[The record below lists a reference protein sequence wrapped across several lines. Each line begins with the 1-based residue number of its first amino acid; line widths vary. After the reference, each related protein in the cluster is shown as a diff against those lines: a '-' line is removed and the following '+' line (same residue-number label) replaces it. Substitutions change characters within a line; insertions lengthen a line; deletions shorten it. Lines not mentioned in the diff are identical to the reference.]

1 MHCTALANTPLAL
14 LPFTT
19 GAAFAQ
25 PAPSPV
31 ELPQVDV
38 NATRVP
44 ATPADAGAYASKP
57 QFQTNTVTLGPLGTR
72 SLLDTPA
79 SVTTIPED
87 AIVNQQVRT
96 VNDTLRYLPS
106 VEIRDQQGLEVSR
119 PQSRGFQG
127 SIVQNTRLDGL
138 NIIGTTAIPAENL
151 AGIQVLNGVAGS
163 LFGPETPAGVFNYLL
178 KRPTDAP
185 LYRFIQGYDSPGIF
199 TEQADIGGRTGPN
212 GVLGYRINLVHGAGD
227 DYVAKSGVNRTL
239 LSTAFDIHIDDRTVV
254 ELNYSHYSTNVT
266 GLPGSIVYDSGK
278 STILPKAPDPTR
290 PGLGQ
295 PGAGTDLVTD
305 TGLLKVKHQFNDTW
319 DLEVG
324 GLYQNADRQLYG
336 ITDTQTNDLG
346 NFTVTKN
353 FNAVPHFTIGS
364 NLAYLNG
371 HFDVFGLR
379 NDLTLG
385 TNGFIN
391 SQYSYKNS
399 IAVNLGVGTLANPVV
414 LPMKPTPDNGGQ
426 YRSAILSNQSLI
438 LGDTL
443 HLGDK
448 VALQG
453 VLSASFIAARSYSIA
468 GAVTST
474 DTRNGVLS
482 PTVNLTYKPVP
493 RLTTYASFST
503 SVEQGEQ
510 APAGTANVNQVLSP
524 YQDRQYEI
532 GAKYAV
538 TDRLIL
544 TLDGFRMT
552 RPLATTVAAGNLFEV
567 IGTQQN
573 YGVEFFAQG
582 ELLPGLSALGGVTYI
597 DARLFGTKNATTD
610 GRLVVGVPQVKS
622 DVLLDYHPEVFRGG
636 ALTAAG
642 HFESQ
647 RAATNTNNS
656 FAPDYSTLD
665 LGARYS
671 ASYLHHYATARF
683 QVINVTNTH
692 YYSSIA
698 DGNIVGSP
706 GANTAYLGAPRTFL
720 ASLELD
726 F

>member
-1 MHCTALANTPLAL
+1 M
-14 LPFTT
+14 
-19 GAAFAQ
+19 
-25 PAPSPV
+25 
-31 ELPQVDV
+31 
-38 NATRVP
+38 
-44 ATPADAGAYASKP
+44 
-57 QFQTNTVTLGPLGTR
+57 
-72 SLLDTPA
+72 
-79 SVTTIPED
+79 
-87 AIVNQQVRT
+87 
-96 VNDTLRYLPS
+96 
-106 VEIRDQQGLEVSR
+106 
-119 PQSRGFQG
+119 
-127 SIVQNTRLDGL
+127 
-138 NIIGTTAIPAENL
+138 
-151 AGIQVLNGVAGS
+151 
-163 LFGPETPAGVFNYLL
+163 
-178 KRPTDAP
+178 
-185 LYRFIQGYDSPGIF
+185 
-199 TEQADIGGRTGPN
+199 
-212 GVLGYRINLVHGAGD
+212 
-227 DYVAKSGVNRTL
+227 
-239 LSTAFDIHIDDRTVV
+239 
-254 ELNYSHYSTNVT
+254 
-266 GLPGSIVYDSGK
+266 
-278 STILPKAPDPTR
+278 
-290 PGLGQ
+290 
-295 PGAGTDLVTD
+295 
-305 TGLLKVKHQFNDTW
+305 
-319 DLEVG
+319 
-324 GLYQNADRQLYG
+324 
-336 ITDTQTNDLG
+336 
-346 NFTVTKN
+346 
-353 FNAVPHFTIGS
+353 
-364 NLAYLNG
+364 
-371 HFDVFGLR
+371 
-379 NDLTLG
+379 
-385 TNGFIN
+385 
-391 SQYSYKNS
+391 
-399 IAVNLGVGTLANPVV
+399 
-414 LPMKPTPDNGGQ
+414 
-426 YRSAILSNQSLI
+426 
-438 LGDTL
+438 
-443 HLGDK
+443 
-448 VALQG
+448 QG
-453 VLSASFIAARSYSIA
+453 VLSASFVAARSYSIA

-482 PTVNLTYKPVP
+482 PTVNFTYKPVP

-597 DARLFGTKNATTD
+597 DARLFGTKNAATD

-656 FAPDYSTLD
+656 FAPNYSTLD

-671 ASYLHHYATARF
+671 ASYLHHYATARL